1 MRVLE
6 RDRTDDQKTILSG
19 FKWKHM
25 TPKQNQHG
33 YLATITT
40 PVVVI
45 VVGITTVAHAVVQD
59 MTQKAVAVHILH
71 LQMEV
76 TVTGLVIVI
85 PVVLAL
91 SVTTPRHL
99 DLAQSLLLNVIVW
112 LTLVVVVLKC

>member
-1 MRVLE
+1 
-6 RDRTDDQKTILSG
+6 
-19 FKWKHM
+19 M
-25 TPKQNQHG
+25 TLKQNQYG

-45 VVGITTVAHAVVQD
+45 VLGITTVAHAVVQG

-76 TVTGLVIVI
+76 TVIGLVIVI

-91 SVTTPRHL
+91 SVTAPRHL
-99 DLAQSLLLNVIVW
+99 ALAQSRLLDVIVR
-112 LTLVVVVLKC
+112 LTLAVVVLKCLKIDNESQ